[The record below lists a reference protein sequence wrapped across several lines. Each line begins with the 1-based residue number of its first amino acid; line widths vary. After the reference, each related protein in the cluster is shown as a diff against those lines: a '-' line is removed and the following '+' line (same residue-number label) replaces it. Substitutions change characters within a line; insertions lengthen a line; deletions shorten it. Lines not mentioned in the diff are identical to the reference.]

1 MNLEELIDPNPHHH
15 VLNPLLWDNNRLR
28 LEVRAKLLE
37 IARHFALYL
46 NVPRLYLKDVTLSG
60 SSAGYN
66 YSDYSDI
73 DLHLV
78 VSKTDGNEELFTA
91 KKNLYNSQHDLRI
104 QGIPVELYVQ
114 PADQPHRS
122 AGIYSVLDD
131 RWINEPVHEEP
142 TIDPKDIKSKAR
154 SYAGQINIAIRSND
168 IDLCRKTMDDL
179 KRLRQAGL
187 ETNGEQSVENLAFK
201 LLRARGQIDKL
212 RKYITKLE
220 SAKLSLGEHN
230 EDQRYIR

>member
-1 MNLEELIDPNPHHH
+1 MNFEELIDPNPHHH
-15 VLNPLLWDNNRLR
+15 ELNPKLWDNNQLR
-28 LEVRAKLLE
+28 KEVRLQLLK

-46 NVPRLYLKDVTLSG
+46 NVPILNLKDVTLSG

-78 VSKTDGNEELFTA
+78 VTKTNGNDELFTA
-91 KKNLYNSQHDLRI
+91 KKNLYNNEHDLAI
-104 QGIPVELYVQ
+104 SDIPVELYVQ
-114 PADQPHRS
+114 PADQKHHS

-131 RWINEPVHEEP
+131 KWINEPVHEEP

-154 SYAGQINIAIRSND
+154 NYASKINSAIRSGD
-168 IDLCRKTMDDL
+168 IDKCRETMEEL
-179 KRLRQAGL
+179 KRLRKAGL
-187 ETNGEQSVENLAFK
+187 ETGGEQSVENLAFK
-201 LLRARGQIDKL
+201 LLRARGQIEKL

-220 SAKLSLGEHN
+220 SAELSLGENN
-230 EDQRYIR
+230 ER

>member
-1 MNLEELIDPNPHHH
+1 MNFQEFIDPNPHHH
-15 VLNPLLWDNNRLR
+15 ELNPVLWANNSLR
-28 LEVRAKLLE
+28 KEVRLKLLR

-46 NVPRLYLKDVTLSG
+46 NVPILNLKDITLSG

-78 VSKTDGNEELFTA
+78 VSKTNGNDELFTA
-91 KKNLYNSQHDLRI
+91 KKTLYNNEHDLSI
-104 QGIPVELYVQ
+104 EGIPVELYVQ
-114 PADQPHRS
+114 PADQVHHS
-122 AGIYSVLDD
+122 AGIYSVLDNQ
-131 RWINEPVHEEP
+131 WINEPVHEEP

-154 SYAGQINIAIRSND
+154 NYSAKINLAMRSQD
-168 IDLCRKTMDDL
+168 VSKCREAMDDL
-179 KRLRQAGL
+179 KRLRKAGL
-187 ETNGEQSVENLAFK
+187 ESNGEQSVENLAFK

-220 SAKLSLGEHN
+220 SAELSIGEQD
-230 EDQRYIR
+230 ED

>member
-1 MNLEELIDPNPHHH
+1 MNFQELIDPNPHHH
-15 VLNPLLWDNNRLR
+15 ELNPALWDNNQLRKDVRLQ
-28 LEVRAKLLE
+28 LLK

-46 NVPRLYLKDVTLSG
+46 NVPILNLKDVTLSG

-78 VSKTDGNEELFTA
+78 VSKTNGNDELFTA
-91 KKNLYNSQHDLRI
+91 KKNLYNNEHNLAI
-104 QGIPVELYVQ
+104 ANIPVELYVQ
-114 PADQPHRS
+114 PADQPHHS

-142 TIDPKDIKSKAR
+142 TTDPKDIKAKAR
-154 SYAGQINIAIRSND
+154 NYAGKINFAMRSGD
-168 IDLCRKTMDDL
+168 IDKCREAMDEL
-179 KRLRQAGL
+179 KRLRKAGL
-187 ETNGEQSVENLAFK
+187 ETGGEQSVENLAFK

-220 SAKLSLGEHN
+220 SAELSLGEQN
-230 EDQRYIR
+230 EN

>member
-1 MNLEELIDPNPHHH
+1 MNFREFIDPNPHHH
-15 VLNPLLWDNNRLR
+15 ELNPILWDGNQLR
-28 LEVRAKLLE
+28 KEVRLQLLK

-46 NVPRLYLKDVTLSG
+46 NVPVLHLKDVTLSG

-78 VSKTDGNEELFTA
+78 VNKLENEELFTA
-91 KKNLYNSQHDLRI
+91 KKNLYNSQHDLHI
-104 QGIPVELYVQ
+104 QNIPVELYVQ
-114 PADQPHRS
+114 PADQPHHS

-131 RWINEPVHEEP
+131 KWINEPAHEEP
-142 TIDPKDIKSKAR
+142 TIDPKDIRAKAR
-154 SYAGQINIAIRSND
+154 NYAAKINLAMRSQD
-168 IDLCRKTMDDL
+168 VSKCREAMDEL
-179 KRLRQAGL
+179 KRLRRAGL
-187 ETNGEQSVENLAFK
+187 ESNGEQSVENLAFK

-220 SAKLSLGEHN
+220 SAELSLGEHN
-230 EDQRYIR
+230 EN

>member
-1 MNLEELIDPNPHHH
+1 MNAQEFIDPNPHHH
-15 VLNPLLWDNNRLR
+15 ELNPVLWDNNSLR
-28 LEVRAKLLE
+28 PEVRVKLLE

-66 YSDYSDI
+66 YSEYSDI

-78 VSKTDGNEELFTA
+78 VNKLESEELFTA
-91 KKNLYNSQHDLRI
+91 KKNLYNSQHNLAI
-104 QGIPVELYVQ
+104 HNIPVELYVQ
-114 PADQPHRS
+114 PADQPHHS
-122 AGIYSVLDD
+122 AGIYSVLDN

-142 TIDPKDIKSKAR
+142 TVDTKDIKSKAR
-154 SYAGQINIAIRSND
+154 SYSGQINIAMRSND
-168 IDLCRKTMDDL
+168 IELCRKTMDDL
-179 KRLRQAGL
+179 KRLRKAGL

-220 SAKLSLGEHN
+220 SAELSLGEHN
-230 EDQRYIR
+230 EN

>member
-1 MNLEELIDPNPHHH
+1 MNFQELIDPNPHHH
-15 VLNPLLWDNNRLR
+15 ELNPALWDNNKLR
-28 LEVRAKLLE
+28 PEVRTKLLE

-78 VSKTDGNEELFTA
+78 VNKLENEELFTA
-91 KKNLYNSQHDLRI
+91 KKNLYNSQHDLHI
-104 QGIPVELYVQ
+104 QNIPVELYVQ
-114 PADQPHRS
+114 PADQPHHS

-131 RWINEPVHEEP
+131 EWITEPEHTEP
-142 TIDPKDIKSKAR
+142 TIDPRDIKSKAR
-154 SYAGQINIAIRSND
+154 SYAGQINIAMRSNS

-179 KRLRQAGL
+179 KRLRRAGL
-187 ETNGEQSVENLAFK
+187 ESAGEQSVENLAFK
-201 LLRARGQIDKL
+201 LLRARGKIDDL

-220 SAKLSLGEHN
+220 SAELSLGEHS
-230 EDQRYIR
+230 ED

>member
-1 MNLEELIDPNPHHH
+1 MNFQELIDPNPHHH
-15 VLNPLLWDNNRLR
+15 ELNPVLWDNNHLR
-28 LEVRAKLLE
+28 KEVRLKLLQ

-46 NVPRLYLKDVTLSG
+46 DVPMLHLKDVTLSG

-78 VSKTDGNEELFTA
+78 VTKTDGNDELFTA
-91 KKNLYNSQHDLRI
+91 KKNLYNNEHDLAI
-104 QGIPVELYVQ
+104 ANIPVELYVQ
-114 PADQPHRS
+114 PADQTHHS

-154 SYAGQINIAIRSND
+154 NYASKINSAMRSGS
-168 IDLCRKTMDDL
+168 IEKCQQAMDDL
-179 KRLRQAGL
+179 KRLRKAGL
-187 ETNGEQSVENLAFK
+187 EANGEQSVENLAFK

-212 RKYITKLE
+212 RKYITKLT
-220 SAKLSLGEHN
+220 SDKLSLGE
-230 EDQRYIR
+230 QQ

>member
-1 MNLEELIDPNPHHH
+1 MQFKELSIDPNPHHH
-15 VLNPLLWDNNRLR
+15 ELNPVLWDNNSLR
-28 LEVRAKLLE
+28 KDVRHQLLK

-46 NVPRLYLKDVTLSG
+46 DVPMLNLKDVTLSG

-78 VSKTDGNEELFTA
+78 VSKTNGNDELFTA
-91 KKNLYNSQHDLRI
+91 KKNLYNNQHDLEI
-104 QGIPVELYVQ
+104 KGIPVELYVQ
-114 PADQPHRS
+114 PADQKHHS

-131 RWINEPVHEEP
+131 KWITEPVHEEP
-142 TIDPKDIKSKAR
+142 KTDPKDIKAKAR
-154 SYAGQINIAIRSND
+154 NYASKINSAMRSGQIEQ
-168 IDLCRKTMDDL
+168 CRQVMDEL

-187 ETNGEQSVENLAFK
+187 ETGGEQSVENLAFK
-201 LLRARGQIDKL
+201 LLRARGQIEKL

-220 SAKLSLGEHN
+220 SAELSLGEHN
-230 EDQRYIR
+230 ED